1 MKNIRNKG
9 IRWLIMA
16 LAALF
21 LLAAAP
27 CVYAEDAPDMQEMEV
42 TAKRLN
48 VRHYPEV
55 DDLPV
60 VTKLKRGDR
69 VTLLGISGK

>member
-1 MKNIRNKG
+1 MKNIQNRRT
-9 IRWLIMA
+9 RWLIMA

-42 TAKRLN
+42 TAKNLN
-48 VRHYPEV
+48 VRRHPEV

-60 VTKLKRGDR
+60 VTELKRGDR
-69 VTLLGISGK
+69 VTLMGIRRK